1 MGITNTALFEF
12 NNILEE
18 EYVDKEVFDKPG
30 EFWYFTKHGIGP
42 GSVPKDINIEK
53 IIEGDGGEYFLVKDK
68 ILSTSALNKYEIK
81 EKVPK
86 NIDEEYSLV
95 GQDGNAFSLMG
106 YTARCMK
113 KCGFKKAD
121 IDEMRER
128 AMSGDYNNLIVV
140 CDEYIQKCNDT
151 LDYDDMYESYKLN
164 ESMYRGLKIYKDDN
178 GLYCAKKG
186 KIVVENNFKNIKS
199 IKAAIDKELDT
210 WGNDAYPVDD
220 LTESYHSFNWH
231 GQVKISVHD
240 NDPKWPDEY
249 VCQVSEIHPYDDADY
264 AWAKKDSPV
273 SAKIIQNKKVID
285 TIQLPEW
292 DDDSFEDENEYYN
305 DVIDM
310 MARAIRKINKNV
322 KSKIIHN

>member
-81 EKVPK
+81 ERVPK
-86 NIDEEYSLV
+86 NIGEEYSLV

-151 LDYDDMYESYKLN
+151 LDYDD
-164 ESMYRGLKIYKDDN
+164 
-178 GLYCAKKG
+178 
-186 KIVVENNFKNIKS
+186 
-199 IKAAIDKELDT
+199 
-210 WGNDAYPVDD
+210 
-220 LTESYHSFNWH
+220 LTEGYHSFNWH

-273 SAKIIQNKKVID
+273 SAKIVQSNKVID

-305 DVIDM
+305 DVIDI
-310 MARAIRKINKNV
+310 MARAIRQINKGV
-322 KSKIIHN
+322 ESKIIHN

>member
-42 GSVPKDINIEK
+42 GSVPKDIDIEK

-86 NIDEEYSLV
+86 NISEEYSLV

-106 YTARCMK
+106 YTARCMR

-128 AMSGDYNNLIVV
+128 AMSGDYDNLIVV

-164 ESMYRGLKIYKDDN
+164 ESSDSEESSEQVISK
-178 GLYCAKKG
+178 
-186 KIVVENNFKNIKS
+186 FIKQCQLDFEVS
-199 IKAAIDKELDT
+199 GNQTDAELELSHDLDT
-210 WGNDAYPVDD
+210 DYFWEELRQACDKQGIRFSVQ
-220 LTESYHSFNWH
+220 ESDS
-231 GQVKISVHD
+231 
-240 NDPKWPDEY
+240 
-249 VCQVSEIHPYDDADY
+249 YDDFTY
-264 AWAKKDSPV
+264 YYMYVYKY
-273 SAKIIQNKKVID
+273 ID
-285 TIQLPEW
+285 
-292 DDDSFEDENEYYN
+292 
-305 DVIDM
+305 
-310 MARAIRKINKNV
+310 
-322 KSKIIHN
+322 